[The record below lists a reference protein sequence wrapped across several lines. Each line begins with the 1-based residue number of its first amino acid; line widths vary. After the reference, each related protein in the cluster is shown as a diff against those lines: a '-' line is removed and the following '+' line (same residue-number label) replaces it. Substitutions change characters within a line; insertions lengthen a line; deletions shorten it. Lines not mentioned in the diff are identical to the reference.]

1 MKKLATATL
10 VALAVAGATVSSA
23 FASSHGAMPA
33 GLSLWDQMV
42 WEVEHYAL
50 HMQLTFEA
58 ILASFVSPQLGWDL
72 LNSQTLCADQGRM
85 TEHIFD
91 TGMHALEA
99 FFSTVIIMAWVG
111 VKVAARA
118 LNVVFKR
125 IDNSIRATA
134 SA

>member
-10 VALAVAGATVSSA
+10 VALAVASATVSAA

-58 ILASFVSPQLGWDL
+58 ILAWFVSPQLGWDL

-85 TEHIFD
+85 TEHLFD
-91 TGMHALEA
+91 TGMHALET

-111 VKVAARA
+111 VEVAARA

-125 IDNSIRATA
+125 IDNYVRATA
-134 SA
+134 TT

>member
-10 VALAVAGATVSSA
+10 VALAVGGATVSAA

-33 GLSLWDQMV
+33 GLSLWDQMI

-58 ILASFVSPQLGWDL
+58 ILAWFVSPQLGWDL
-72 LNSQTLCADQGRM
+72 LNSQTLCADQGGM
-85 TEHIFD
+85 TEHLFD
-91 TGMHALEA
+91 TGMHALET

-111 VKVAARA
+111 VTVAAKA

-125 IDNSIRATA
+125 LDNYVRATA
-134 SA
+134 TA

>member
-10 VALAVAGATVSSA
+10 VALAVAGVTVSAA

-50 HMQLTFEA
+50 HMQLTLEA
-58 ILASFVSPQLGWDL
+58 ILAWFVSPQLGWDL

-85 TEHIFD
+85 TEHLFD
-91 TGMHALEA
+91 TGMHALET
-99 FFSTVIIMAWVG
+99 FFSTAIIIAWAG
-111 VKVAARA
+111 IDVAARA
-118 LNVVFKR
+118 LNIVFKR
-125 IDNSIRATA
+125 IDNYVRATA
-134 SA
+134 TV